1 NINGCELMNNK
12 KQDNWYKLDNA
23 AKIYPAIIGKKDSG
37 VFRVSANLNNFI
49 IPDIL
54 GQALIDLKHRFPSM
68 YVKLK
73 KGLFW
78 YYFEKNERIPIV
90 KKETPYINELIDVSK
105 NNNYLFTLF
114 YYNNRISLECFHSLC
129 DGYGAI
135 EFLKAIVFRYLEL
148 LGNKINSEDKVLT
161 INQKVMEEEIEDSF
175 KKNFTSKVI
184 KHNKVDKAYHIR
196 DIHFPHYYNT
206 GIISGKINTNKLLFL
221 ARKSNA
227 TITEYL
233 AALLTY
239 SVYESYRND
248 NFKKKV
254 KPINI
259 SIPVNMRRFFNS
271 KTLRNFS
278 LFFYTSVD
286 INKRNLKFN
295 DILNK
300 VKKNFKKEI
309 DKDKLQSN
317 LNSNVGA
324 EKNFFMK
331 ITPLFLKNILLRI
344 ASNILG
350 NSLSTMTL
358 SNLGNIDIPK
368 SMKNYIKDM
377 KIILGS
383 NYSQTNNVGVI
394 SCNEI
399 TTISF
404 SRTIFD
410 TCIEQTFFRFLAKEG
425 LSVEIESNMIE
436 NYL

>member
-1 NINGCELMNNK
+1 MNDK

-23 AKIYPAIIGKKDSG
+23 AKIYPAIIGKRDSG
-37 VFRVSANLNNFI
+37 VFRVSMNLNNYI
-49 IPDIL
+49 VPDIL

-78 YYFEKNERIPIV
+78 YYFENNEKMPVV

-105 NNNYLFTLF
+105 NNNYLFNVF

-129 DGYGAI
+129 DGYGAV

-148 LGNKINSEDKVLT
+148 LGNKMNSEEKVLT
-161 INQKVMEEEIEDSF
+161 VNQEVIEEETEDSF
-175 KKNFTSKVI
+175 KKNFTSKVV
-184 KHNKVDKAYHIR
+184 KYDKVDKAYHIR

-206 GIISGKINTNKLLFL
+206 GIINGKIKTNELLVL
-221 ARKSNA
+221 VRKNNA
-227 TITEYL
+227 TMTEYL

-239 SVYESYRND
+239 SVYEAYRSE
-248 NFKKKV
+248 NFNKKN

-259 SIPVNMRRFFNS
+259 SVPVNMRKFYNS

-286 INKRNLKFN
+286 INKKDLTFN

-300 VKKNFKKEI
+300 IKEDFKREI
-309 DKDKLQSN
+309 NKDKLQSN
-317 LNSNVGA
+317 LNSNVRA

-331 ITPLFLKNILLRI
+331 ITPLFLKNIILRM

-350 NSLSTMTL
+350 NSLSTMSL
-358 SNLGNIDIPK
+358 SNIGNIEIPK
-368 SMKNYIKDM
+368 SMKKHVKDM
-377 KIILGS
+377 VFTIGS
-383 NYSQTNNVGVI
+383 SYLQTNNVGVI
-394 SCNEI
+394 SCDGI

-404 SRTIFD
+404 SRVIYD
-410 TCIEQTFFRFLAKEG
+410 TCIEQLFFRFLAKEG
-425 LSVEIESNMIE
+425 IKVEIESNMLEIH
-436 NYL
+436 L